1 MNCAVSFV
9 LMFAWAMGLVLAQG
23 FWSTAFAALGL
34 VFGGGKA
41 DAVDIFYLRKKK

>member
-9 LMFAWAMGLVLAQG
+9 LMFAWAFEAQLLPPWCRPG
-23 FWSTAFAALGL
+23 AALGL